1 MQTTNF
7 LTGEISKKTGKR
19 LHTKHA
25 ASKKGFVHKHNLSRG
40 QLNHQKFISG
50 K

>member
-1 MQTTNF
+1 MPF
-7 LTGEISKKTGKR
+7 LRWLYKPSVR
-19 LHTKHA
+19 ATKHA
-25 ASKKGFVHKHNLSRG
+25 ASKKGFAHKHNLSRG